1 VWIPK
6 WLGEIYSRL
15 HFRLEAEL
23 FTFTEAKKALDI
35 EAGKLNVAFSK
46 LHSERILTVFRRSR
60 PRAYRL
66 LDPSEFVLLAS
77 GAVENVEK
85 MKQER
90 YLPLILKGY
99 RRASR
104 LVNIGSFAV
113 YGSVARGRAREDSD
127 VDVLIRLLDPSEF
140 VLLASGA
147 VENVDK
153 MKQERYLPLILKGYR
168 QASRFV
174 NIGSFAVYGS
184 VARGRAR
191 EDSDVDVLMISD
203 DFHGS
208 LGSRIERLMGVED
221 AVQHEVKWLRENG
234 IRTGLSFYPLNSREA
249 EGLPYL
255 FLDLTEDAIILHDK
269 GRRLEGLFKELG
281 AKLIERGAVR
291 VFLDEDRWYWDL
303 KPDYR
308 FGEVVE
314 IA

>member
-1 VWIPK
+1 MLSLYSSVSTVWIPK

-127 VDVLIRLLDPSEF
+127 VDVLI
-140 VLLASGA
+140 
-147 VENVDK
+147 
-153 MKQERYLPLILKGYR
+153 
-168 QASRFV
+168 
-174 NIGSFAVYGS
+174 
-184 VARGRAR
+184 
-191 EDSDVDVLMISD
+191 ISD